1 MNPLL
6 FPVLIVALL
15 MVISPHAQP
24 AAPTFDEPW
33 RPQFHFTPERNWMND
48 PNGLVFFEGEY
59 HLFYQYN
66 PFGDQWGHMSWG
78 HAVSRDLVRWEHLPV
93 ALPETNS
100 VMAFSGSA
108 VVDHQNTSGFGS
120 PGKPPLVAIYT
131 AHHTDRPLQNQF
143 IAYSTDRGRTWTT
156 YEGNPVLDI
165 GAADFRDPKV
175 FWHEPSERWIMTV
188 AWPVER
194 KIRFYASTN
203 LKAWSHLSDFGP
215 AGSTQGIWE
224 CPDLFPLRIEGGA
237 KGDQAWVLVV
247 NVGSGAPAGGS
258 GCQYF
263 VGRFD
268 GTRFVRST
276 IPGSKGPS
284 PALWADFG
292 RDFYAAV
299 SWSDIPPRDGR
310 RIWLGWMSNWE
321 YAQDVPTTPWRS
333 AMTVPRELHLRPTP
347 VGLRLIQQP
356 VRELESLR
364 IRGTSRTLRRT
375 SVSEANDW
383 LDEARFPEGLAD
395 LTVAF
400 QPARAAARYGLAIQT
415 GPDEVTTLLADPE
428 TGHLQLDRRRSGETN
443 FHGKFPEVF
452 QAPFRLD
459 RGRWSVRVLVDASS
473 LEVFVNGGEVAL
485 TSLIFPKTG
494 RKDLHF
500 RILGN
505 DDVAKVTSLETH
517 ALTRSWP

>member
-1 MNPLL
+1 
-6 FPVLIVALL
+6 
-15 MVISPHAQP
+15 
-24 AAPTFDEPW
+24 
-33 RPQFHFTPERNWMND
+33 
-48 PNGLVFFEGEY
+48 
-59 HLFYQYN
+59 
-66 PFGDQWGHMSWG
+66 
-78 HAVSRDLVRWEHLPV
+78 
-93 ALPETNS
+93 
-100 VMAFSGSA
+100 
-108 VVDHQNTSGFGS
+108 
-120 PGKPPLVAIYT
+120 
-131 AHHTDRPLQNQF
+131 
-143 IAYSTDRGRTWTT
+143 
-156 YEGNPVLDI
+156 
-165 GAADFRDPKV
+165 
-175 FWHEPSERWIMTV
+175 
-188 AWPVER
+188 
-194 KIRFYASTN
+194 
-203 LKAWSHLSDFGP
+203 
-215 AGSTQGIWE
+215 
-224 CPDLFPLRIEGGA
+224 
-237 KGDQAWVLVV
+237 
-247 NVGSGAPAGGS
+247 
-258 GCQYF
+258 
-263 VGRFD
+263 
-268 GTRFVRST
+268 
-276 IPGSKGPS
+276 
-284 PALWADFG
+284 
-292 RDFYAAV
+292 
-299 SWSDIPPRDGR
+299 
-310 RIWLGWMSNWE
+310 
-321 YAQDVPTTPWRS
+321 VPTTPWRS